1 MGNNGRNPVVSM
13 VKGIAIVL
21 VVIGHSLPL
30 DNGARNLIYMVHVP
44 LFVFVRG

>member
-1 MGNNGRNPVVSM
+1 M

-30 DNGARNLIYMVHVP
+30 DNGARIFIYMFHVP
-44 LFVFVRG
+44 LFFFVSGY